1 MPVNRIVSF
10 ALGCAVAIAAGDLPA
25 GTEKDEVLAVADLAL
40 ERITAEDWIG
50 LSDLMIE
57 EAMVYVGA
65 IEDGDY
71 RVQTRTY
78 DETRNRPLTV
88 DLVERGWDPTVMVSG
103 TIAIVWYPYDIY
115 VDGQWSHCGIDIFN
129 MIRTN
134 DGWRIAVLQ
143 YNAQQPPECEPHPDG
158 PPTFWTEG

>member
-1 MPVNRIVSF
+1 MW
-10 ALGCAVAIAAGDLPA
+10 
-25 GTEKDEVLAVADLAL
+25 VL
-40 ERITAEDWIG
+40 
-50 LSDLMIE
+50 S
-57 EAMVYVGA
+57 
-65 IEDGDY
+65 
-71 RVQTRTY
+71 
-78 DETRNRPLTV
+78 
-88 DLVERGWDPTVMVSG
+88 VMVSG

-158 PPTFWTEG
+158 PPAF